1 MTTTFSWGLDYI
13 NFEFP
18 SDLPDINPGAF
29 PCTQSEV
36 GSFARSFG
44 PAVFSV
50 SFLLG
55 LVGNGLVLAVLSSRR
70 CPWLLADRFLFQLA
84 VADLLLVLV
93 LPFRATQ
100 FSQSWAFGE
109 PFCKLVGALS
119 AMSSYSTAFLLAC
132 VTLERYLAIVHSLQ
146 PRWTP
151 HGALLASTLLW
162 AASIALSVVELHFRT
177 VSYVSQAG
185 AVVCHL
191 GFDARDANTWRLSL
205 RLVSFLL
212 GFLFPVA
219 VMVYCYVRMLVKL
232 RQLFFRV
239 MALRL
244 LSVILLLFV
253 LCWGPFHGFV
263 LVDSLQRLG
272 HVGRDCA
279 KEKILDFGL
288 LFTESVGLVHSCL
301 NPLVY
306 AFVGAKFRKELSGLF
321 RDWRQCRRQQQIAPS
336 PVGSGRETEFSVA
349 QMADY
354 SVMM

>member
-1 MTTTFSWGLDYI
+1 MTTFSWGLDYTDY
-13 NFEFP
+13 EFP
-18 SDLPDINPGAF
+18 SDLPDIDPRAF

-36 GSFARSFG
+36 GSFARTFG

-50 SFLLG
+50 AFLLG
-55 LVGNGLVLAVLSSRR
+55 LVGNGLVLAVLSTRR

-84 VADLLLVLV
+84 VADLLLVLA

-119 AMSSYSTAFLLAC
+119 AMNSYSTAFLLAC
-132 VTLERYLAIVHSLQ
+132 ITIERYLAIVHSLQ
-146 PRWTP
+146 PRWTL
-151 HGALLASTLLW
+151 HGAFLVSTLLW
-162 AASIALSVVELHFRT
+162 TVSIGLSVVELHFRT
-177 VSYVSQAG
+177 VSYVSRAK

-191 GFDARDANTWRLSL
+191 GFDAQDANTWRLTL

-212 GFLFPVA
+212 GFLFPLIA
-219 VMVYCYVRMLVKL
+219 MTYCYVQMAVKL

-239 MALRL
+239 TALRL

-263 LVDSLQRLG
+263 LVDSLLRLG
-272 HVGRDCA
+272 HLSRDCA

-288 LFTESVGLVHSCL
+288 LFTESLGLVHSCL

-321 RDWRQCRRQQQIAPS
+321 QDWRQCRWRQGRAPS
-336 PVGSGRETEFSVA
+336 PVVSGRETELSVA